1 MKTQIIEKKKFTGRK
16 LLLLNTLVKR
26 EKFFKTARIASV
38 KLVHFSD
45 YITTPEKY
53 TQAFAEGDGIFF
65 ELLNVAIINGDK
77 ESALTYMKK
86 GLGQQ
91 EILTSEPERFVY
103 AIDRYDYLRGYRDGI
118 NSLLEDYNRM
128 EGDCTQEDK
137 VLAKLRRKFTDD
149 KRASWGI
156 KATRVLDSPYT
167 GENINIAVLDT
178 GLYKKHIDLKGRMI
192 TAKKFVDSG
201 SAADADGHGS
211 HCVGVAC
218 GYEDEAGLRYGVAG
232 KSNIFSGKVL
242 NDQGEGTDGG
252 ILAGIEWALKKKC
265 RVISM
270 SLGAPCEVDE
280 PWSKIYENVA
290 KRSMKMGCLIIAA
303 AGNESNRP
311 SLIAPV
317 GHPAN
322 CPSIMAVGAV
332 DSGLKA
338 AWFSCGGINNNG
350 GQIDLVA
357 PGVSVYSM
365 INKQNEHDKWD
376 GTSMATPFVS
386 GIAGLYFEQNP
397 DATPMDVWSL
407 LTQNARRLNQSS
419 VDAGSGLVQAP
430 LEE

>member
-1 MKTQIIEKKKFTGRK
+1 
-16 LLLLNTLVKR
+16 
-26 EKFFKTARIASV
+26 
-38 KLVHFSD
+38 
-45 YITTPEKY
+45 
-53 TQAFAEGDGIFF
+53 
-65 ELLNVAIINGDK
+65 
-77 ESALTYMKK
+77 
-86 GLGQQ
+86 
-91 EILTSEPERFVY
+91 
-103 AIDRYDYLRGYRDGI
+103 
-118 NSLLEDYNRM
+118 
-128 EGDCTQEDK
+128 
-137 VLAKLRRKFTDD
+137 
-149 KRASWGI
+149 
-156 KATRVLDSPYT
+156 
-167 GENINIAVLDT
+167 
-178 GLYKKHIDLKGRMI
+178 
-192 TAKKFVDSG
+192 
-201 SAADADGHGS
+201 
-211 HCVGVAC
+211 
-218 GYEDEAGLRYGVAG
+218 LRYGVAG